1 MCCTAPGSRTGS
13 LTPNVEDV
21 MNPANS
27 PKDLLPTS
35 ARLIPEF
42 NRRRSIRDMFVKK
55 ATPSSKVDSKVYYA

>member
-1 MCCTAPGSRTGS
+1 
-13 LTPNVEDV
+13 

-42 NRRRSIRDMFVKK
+42 DRRRSIRDMFVKK